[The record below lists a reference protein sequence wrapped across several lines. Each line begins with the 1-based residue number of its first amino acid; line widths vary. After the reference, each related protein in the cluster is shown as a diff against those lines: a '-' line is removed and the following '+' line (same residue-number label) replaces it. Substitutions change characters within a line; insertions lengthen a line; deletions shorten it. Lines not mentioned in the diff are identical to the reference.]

1 MHRLLT
7 GLGFLAQKSGPPQRP
22 FIFIW
27 YLARHLFL
35 KEPKKG
41 EPYARPFAV
50 NLFECSSVGKS
61 MVVKEETRRN
71 VKSNNNINGIMLMG
85 SQDEENSKHI
95 QDPAACVQV
104 VHVVWCVCKEKNVA
118 QIKMCFMSLN
128 NLLVV
133 NPHLTKLTSNSD

>member
-1 MHRLLT
+1 
-7 GLGFLAQKSGPPQRP
+7 
-22 FIFIW
+22 
-27 YLARHLFL
+27 
-35 KEPKKG
+35 
-41 EPYARPFAV
+41 
-50 NLFECSSVGKS
+50 
-61 MVVKEETRRN
+61 
-71 VKSNNNINGIMLMG
+71 MG

-104 VHVVWCVCKEKNVA
+104 VHVVWCICKEKNVA